1 MRNILGF
8 LNLLKV
14 KKNVT
19 VPDAFLKDA
28 RFVVLDSE
36 LTGLDAKRDSI
47 ISLGAIR
54 MHGGRIDLSG
64 RFYRLVNP
72 HTEFKPKSVVIHE
85 ITPSDVIEKPNIDI
99 VLSEFLEYCG
109 NDIVVGYCVD
119 IDLHFINKEMTRIYG
134 MAFANAAVEICYLYE
149 WLKKRM
155 SSARAGEHSLPIL
168 REGKLYDI
176 AKAYGITVN
185 GAHNA
190 MVDAYVTAQIFQRFL
205 PLLISKGIETVSD
218 LMRIGHIE
226 KGGDIFTKA
235 LEKSSY

>member
-1 MRNILGF
+1 VRNILGF
-8 LNLLKV
+8 LNLLKGN
-14 KKNVT
+14 KNVSA
-19 VPDAFLKDA
+19 PGAFLKDA
-28 RFVVLDSE
+28 PFVVFDTE

-64 RFYRLVNP
+64 RFYRLLNP
-72 HTEFKPKSVVIHE
+72 HTEFKPKSVVIHG
-85 ITPSDVIEKPNIDI
+85 IMPSEVIEKPNIDI

-119 IDLHFINKEMTRIYG
+119 IDLHFINREMARIYG
-134 MAFANAAVEICYLYE
+134 LSFANAVVEICYLYE

-155 SSARAGEHSLPIL
+155 NSARAGEHFLPIL

-176 AKAYGITVN
+176 AKAYGIAVS

-218 LMRIGHIE
+218 LMRIGHIQ
-226 KGGDIFTKA
+226 KGGDTFTKA